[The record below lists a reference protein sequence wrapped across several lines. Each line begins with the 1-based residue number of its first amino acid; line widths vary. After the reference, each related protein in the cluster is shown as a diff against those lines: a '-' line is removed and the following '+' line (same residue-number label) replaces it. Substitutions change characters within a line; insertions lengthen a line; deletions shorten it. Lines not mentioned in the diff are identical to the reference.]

1 LAAAV
6 VGIGPARAQEIHD
19 AGEGR
24 FATRPLT
31 VAAPLAPGEKL
42 LVRSAATLA
51 GKITIRATETD
62 RAVVVYTKQAVTD
75 SRSRAVDYI
84 DLIAVDI
91 GRVADGAR
99 LQLRAPNPAP
109 WSGAESGSVD
119 AEIRVPENVF
129 VDIDALY
136 FDVTAEGPFS
146 GVVNPSS
153 LGRLE
158 VYRVR
163 GPVDLGTANRRV
175 ILEDVAGDIA
185 VRTSNSTLTASDIE
199 SREHQAVFRNDGGEI
214 RIEGLT
220 GEVSIR
226 NDFGLI
232 DVTDFRPLGRRNVI
246 RGQSAPITLEIAD
259 LGESQLV
266 VSNRFEDVDITAAAD
281 LSAVMSLA
289 VGESGR
295 IEVSGLRFQ
304 TDLVQRDRLGLVVGG
319 GQGFISSSISGSGN
333 IYIRGRGQGEE

>member
-1 LAAAV
+1 
-6 VGIGPARAQEIHD
+6 
-19 AGEGR
+19 
-24 FATRPLT
+24 
-31 VAAPLAPGEKL
+31 
-42 LVRSAATLA
+42 
-51 GKITIRATETD
+51 
-62 RAVVVYTKQAVTD
+62 
-75 SRSRAVDYI
+75 
-84 DLIAVDI
+84 
-91 GRVADGAR
+91 
-99 LQLRAPNPAP
+99 
-109 WSGAESGSVD
+109 
-119 AEIRVPENVF
+119 
-129 VDIDALY
+129 
-136 FDVTAEGPFS
+136 
-146 GVVNPSS
+146 
-153 LGRLE
+153 
-158 VYRVR
+158 
-163 GPVDLGTANRRV
+163 
-175 ILEDVAGDIA
+175 DIA